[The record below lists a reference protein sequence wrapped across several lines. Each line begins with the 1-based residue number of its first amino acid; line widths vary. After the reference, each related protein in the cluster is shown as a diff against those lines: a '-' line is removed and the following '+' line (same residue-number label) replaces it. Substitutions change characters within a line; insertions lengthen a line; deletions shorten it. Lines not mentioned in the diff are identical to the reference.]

1 MEILQVA
8 MTIDETRQDSLA
20 FDVDHLSARRKRHFA
35 ATTDGLELTR
45 LDNDDGILD
54 RRPASA
60 IDQFSTLYD
69 EDSICHDF
77 LPPLSISSPDLI
89 ADTVGGIK
97 QSVQNI

>member
-1 MEILQVA
+1 
-8 MTIDETRQDSLA
+8 
-20 FDVDHLSARRKRHFA
+20 
-35 ATTDGLELTR
+35 LELAC

-54 RRPASA
+54 RRPAGA

-77 LPPLSISSPDLI
+77 LPPLSISSSPDLI

-97 QSVQNI
+97 PSVQNI